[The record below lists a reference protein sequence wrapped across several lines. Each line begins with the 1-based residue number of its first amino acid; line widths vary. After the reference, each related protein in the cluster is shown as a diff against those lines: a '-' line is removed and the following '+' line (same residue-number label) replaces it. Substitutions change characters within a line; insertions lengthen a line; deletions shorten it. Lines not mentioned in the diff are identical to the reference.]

1 MEKKTM
7 KPELNVDV
15 QVQVGVRFVNEY
27 CKTRNVS
34 VLFRV
39 LLAIISGYVAFKQ
52 GVAQGIFSA
61 VCAYWIVLFLLNMYE
76 LALVNIDIDRQKK
89 AIREAL
95 KAEKEVEDDELSGK
109 P

>member
-1 MEKKTM
+1 MEKKTS
-7 KPELNVDV
+7 KPEFDVDV
-15 QVQVGVRFVNEY
+15 QVRFRFVNEY

-39 LLAIISGYVAFKQ
+39 LLAIISGYVAFEQ

-76 LALVNIDIDRQKK
+76 LALVNIDIERQKK
-89 AIREAL
+89 VIREAI
-95 KAEKEVEDDELSGK
+95 KAAKEAEDDELSGK